1 MQKLQILK
9 LSELA
14 DLLNKETVSYYTLME
29 NKINNNELIKSKMNI
44 KEIQKEIDAR
54 KKKVA
59 K

>member
-1 MQKLQILK
+1 MQKLEILK

-44 KEIQKEIDAR
+44 KEIQKEIDSR

>member
-14 DLLNKETVSYYTLME
+14 DLLNKETVSYYSLME
-29 NKINNNELIKSKMNI
+29 NKINNKELLKNKMNI
-44 KEIQKEIDAR
+44 REIQKEIDAR